1 MLDEIEY
8 SVNII
13 ENSIKKDDCL
23 CHGNMAD
30 MELLN
35 QYIKLINNKHD
46 LLNKKLSN
54 IYIKKID
61 NGKYSIRQVPQ
72 FISVSLFTGLS
83 GIGYQLLRLYN
94 SDKVSN
100 VLTFELG
107 K

>member
-1 MLDEIEY
+1 
-8 SVNII
+8 
-13 ENSIKKDDCL
+13 
-23 CHGNMAD
+23 

-54 IYIKKID
+54 IYLKKID